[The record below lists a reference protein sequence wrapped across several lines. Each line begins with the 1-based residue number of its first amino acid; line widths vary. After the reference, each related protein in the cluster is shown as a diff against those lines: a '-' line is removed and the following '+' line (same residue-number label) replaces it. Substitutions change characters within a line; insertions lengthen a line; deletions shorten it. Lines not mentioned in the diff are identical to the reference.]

1 MRIVFMGT
9 PDFAVG
15 ALEALIGAGHQVAA
29 VVTQPDK
36 PKGRGKEV
44 QMTPVKVCAQKY
56 GIPVFQPVKV
66 KEPEAVETLRAYQAD
81 IFVVAAFGQILSEE
95 ILAMPKYGCVNIHA
109 SLLPKYRGAGPIQWA
124 IINGEKIT
132 GVTIMQM
139 DKGLDTGDMLFQTEV
154 EIASDE
160 TADTLHDK
168 LAAAGARLIVE
179 ALEKIETGE
188 VTPVKQ
194 NDADSCY
201 AKMLQKS
208 MGKIDWQMEAEKLDC
223 LIRGLISWPGA
234 STVYR
239 GKTLKIW
246 QEEVVLEE
254 ASAGSVSPGQK
265 RTAENGVTEQEKE
278 AAVGNALPGTVV
290 RVDKD
295 AFYVQTGKGVLKVLA
310 VQPEGKKRMAVKDFL
325 LGYPVKTGETL
336 L

>member
-1 MRIVFMGT
+1 MKVVFMGT

-15 ALEALIGAGHQVAA
+15 ALEAIIEAGHQVTA

-36 PKGRGKEV
+36 PKGRGKEM
-44 QMTPVKVCAQKY
+44 QKTPVKVCAQKY

-66 KEPEAVETLRAYQAD
+66 KEPEAVETLRSYEAD

-139 DKGLDTGDMLFQTEV
+139 DKGLDTGDMLFQSEV

-168 LAAAGARLIVE
+168 LAEAGARLIVE
-179 ALEKIETGE
+179 ALEKIEAGS
-188 VTPVKQ
+188 VKPVKQ
-194 NDADSCY
+194 NDEESCY

-208 MGKIDWQMEAEKLDC
+208 MGKIDWQMEAGKLDC

-239 GKTLKIW
+239 GKNLKIW
-246 QEEVVLEE
+246 REEVVLEQELAALE
-254 ASAGSVSPGQK
+254 AQTGQSDGGCAG
-265 RTAENGVTEQEKE
+265 NGK
-278 AAVGNALPGTVV
+278 PGTVV
-290 RVDKD
+290 QVDKD
-295 AFYVQTGKGVLKVLA
+295 AVYVQTGDGLLRILE

-325 LGYPVKTGETL
+325 LGYPVKAGDVFEMSSR
-336 L
+336 